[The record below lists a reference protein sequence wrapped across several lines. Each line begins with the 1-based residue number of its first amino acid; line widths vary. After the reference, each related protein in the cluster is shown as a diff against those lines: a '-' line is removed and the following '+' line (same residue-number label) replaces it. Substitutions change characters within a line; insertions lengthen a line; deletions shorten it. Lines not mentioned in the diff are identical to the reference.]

1 MLVLDEIIKQLGGMN
16 RFREI
21 GPVRLGSGGR
31 LLIVEHIGFGPTSRD
46 AVRLTR
52 YADSRVLTA
61 EPEIHFEWRDTVWMP
76 YYCHNQRTGTEL
88 FLYGF
93 TRVNEPLRLNFQ
105 AGTRLIEIG
114 GFLEINLWAEG
125 FVEAARDV
133 LQPSLFSVRG
143 GAA

>member
-1 MLVLDEIIKQLGGMN
+1 MLVMDEIIKQLGGID

-46 AVRLTR
+46 TVRLTR
-52 YADSRVLTA
+52 YADSGVPTA
-61 EPEIHFEWRDTVWMP
+61 EPEMHFERRETVWMP
-76 YYCHNQRTGTEL
+76 YYYRNERTAAEL

-93 TRVNEPLRLNFQ
+93 TSADEPLRLNYQ
-105 AGTRLIEIG
+105 AGTRLIEIC

-133 LQPSLFSVRG
+133 LQPSLFAVRG